1 MVGWVFTR
9 SLCFI
14 LLPTAAPSTTASPIC
29 DLHSP
34 LLPRWIL
41 TRSSPPSGAS
51 ENTRRSCTYGFV
63 CRRSFSLSTWW
74 WAFSPEPRRL
84 TNAETAPAPALALA
98 LALARRRGTARPSP
112 VAQSWTSLSR
122 SRPASQPM
130 RRCPATGLSASP
142 VPRAG
147 CTAGRPSRAPQSQ
160 RLVVWELLVVVVV
173 VLVCLIST
181 IAFACLMSPADL
193 KDKFEYKNRMIYLQ
207 RPNFMHL

>member
-1 MVGWVFTR
+1 MVGCVFTR

-14 LLPTAAPSTTASPIC
+14 RLPTAAPSTTASPIS
-29 DLHSP
+29 DLHSLL

-84 TNAETAPAPALALA
+84 TNAGTAPAPAPALV
-98 LALARRRGTARPSP
+98 RRRGTARSSP

-130 RRCPATGLSASP
+130 RRCSATGLSASP
-142 VPRAG
+142 VPRGG
-147 CTAGRPSRAPQSQ
+147 CTAGRPSRARQSQ
-160 RLVVWELLVVVVV
+160 RLVVWELLLVV

-181 IAFACLMSPADL
+181 LAFACLM
-193 KDKFEYKNRMIYLQ
+193 
-207 RPNFMHL
+207 